1 MEEYI
6 ISLDVYEG
14 NEIVGT
20 NSTVMLEFS
29 IGKAPLQMRCRPAS
43 RVVKF
48 TWSAVEFGV
57 MDR

>member
-29 IGKAPLQMRCRPAS
+29 IGKQRCKCDVAQ
-43 RVVKF
+43 RVV
-48 TWSAVEFGV
+48 WSIHLVAC
-57 MDR
+57 